1 MKQKID
7 LRMGREAW
15 ALLIILSVLW
25 GGSFFFAAYAVREVP
40 PLTLVLARVSLAA
53 VALVVF
59 AYLNGLR
66 LPFDLKTWRSF
77 FIMGVLNNCIPFSL
91 IFWGQ
96 IYIASG
102 LASIFNAT
110 MPIFT
115 VVLAHFLA
123 HDEKLTLA
131 RIFGVVCGVA
141 GVAIMIGP
149 ELLGTIGENVV
160 AQLAI
165 LAAALSY
172 GLASIFGRRFADQP
186 PVITAAGQLSASS
199 IILLPVVVYL
209 EPFSSQSLPGISTGA
224 AVLALALL
232 STALAYVLFF
242 RILKLAGAT
251 NVSLVTFLVPVSA
264 IALGVAVL
272 DEQIKFIHIAGMA
285 FIATGLV
292 AIDGRFVSW
301 FRKKR

>member
-1 MKQKID
+1 
-7 LRMGREAW
+7 MGREAW
-15 ALLIILSVLW
+15 VLLIALSVLW
-25 GGSFFFAAYAVREVP
+25 GGAFFFAAYAVREVP

-53 VALVVF
+53 VALIGF
-59 AYLNGLR
+59 AYLTGLR
-66 LPFDLKTWRSF
+66 LPSDLKTWRSF

-102 LASIFNAT
+102 LAAIFNAT
-110 MPIFT
+110 MPLFT
-115 VVLAHFLA
+115 VVLAHFLVN
-123 HDEKLTLA
+123 DEKLTMA
-131 RIFGVVCGVA
+131 RTLGVVCGVA

-149 ELLGTIGENVV
+149 ELLGTIGENVA

-172 GLASIFGRRFADQP
+172 GFASIFGRRFASQP

-199 IILLPVVVYL
+199 IILLPIVIYF
-209 EPFSSQSLPGISTGA
+209 EPLSSQTLPDLSISA

-251 NVSLVTFLVPVSA
+251 NVSLVTFLIPVSA
-264 IALGVAVL
+264 IALGVVVL
-272 DEQIKFIHIAGMA
+272 DEQIEFIHIAGMA

-292 AIDGRFVSW
+292 AIDGRLVNW
-301 FRKKR
+301 FRKKL

>member
-1 MKQKID
+1 
-7 LRMGREAW
+7 MGREAW
-15 ALLIILSVLW
+15 ILLIALSVLW

-53 VALVVF
+53 IALIGF
-59 AYLNGLR
+59 ACLTGLR
-66 LPFDLKTWRSF
+66 LPSDLKTWRSF
-77 FIMGVLNNCIPFSL
+77 FIMGLLNNCIPFSL

-110 MPIFT
+110 TPLFT
-115 VVLAHFLA
+115 VVLVHFLTR
-123 HDEKLTLA
+123 DEKLTPA
-131 RIFGVVCGVA
+131 RVFGVVCGII
-141 GVAIMIGP
+141 GVAIMVGP

-172 GLASIFGRRFADQP
+172 GFASIYGRRFANQP

-199 IILLPVVVYL
+199 IILLPVVIYL
-209 EPFSSQSLPGISTGA
+209 EPFSSQTLPGLSTSA

-232 STALAYVLFF
+232 STALAYVFFF

-251 NVSLVTFLVPVSA
+251 NVSLVTFLIPVSA
-264 IALGVAVL
+264 IALGVSVL
-272 DEQIKFIHIAGMA
+272 DEQIKITHIAGMA
-285 FIATGLV
+285 FIALGLI
-292 AIDGRFVSW
+292 AIDGRFSPG
-301 FRKKR
+301 FREKL

>member
-1 MKQKID
+1 MTQKID

-15 ALLIILSVLW
+15 VLLIALSLLW
-25 GGSFFFAAYAVREVP
+25 GGSFFFAAYAVREIP

-53 VALVVF
+53 VVLIVF
-59 AYLNGLR
+59 AYLTGLR

-102 LASIFNAT
+102 LAAVFNAT
-110 MPIFT
+110 TPLFT
-115 VVLAHFLA
+115 VVLVHFLA
-123 HDEKLTLA
+123 SDEKLTKA
-131 RIFGVVCGVA
+131 RIFGVVCGIA

-149 ELLGTIGENVV
+149 GLLGTVGGNVT

-172 GLASIFGRRFADQP
+172 GFASIFGRRFASQP

-199 IILLPVVVYL
+199 IILLPVILYF
-209 EPFSSQSLPGISTGA
+209 EPLSSQTLPSLSTIA
-224 AVLALALL
+224 AVITLALF
-232 STALAYVLFF
+232 STALAYVFFF

-251 NVSLVTFLVPVSA
+251 NVSLVTFLIPISA
-264 IALGVAVL
+264 IALGVLVL
-272 DEQIKFIHIAGMA
+272 DEQLKITHIAGMA
-285 FIATGLV
+285 FIALGLI
-292 AIDGRFVSW
+292 AIDGRFAARL
-301 FRKKR
+301 RKTT